1 MIICLITGVVLI
13 SLLLTC
19 SGEETEEILSSPSP
33 MKERIYYT
41 KAIQAGI
48 VFKDRGEVLITG
60 ERWTVAREFN
70 VTQFSPLVQEASRLF
85 PDIRKKLEP

>member
-1 MIICLITGVVLI
+1 
-13 SLLLTC
+13 
-19 SGEETEEILSSPSP
+19 